1 VRLLVVEDE
10 PDLAATL
17 RKSLVEEGF
26 AVDVVSD
33 GQDALWQASSIAYD
47 VVILDLMLP
56 GLSGIDILRSLRAA
70 GNRVPVLVLTARD
83 GSADKI
89 SALNTGA
96 DDYLTKP
103 FTFAELLA
111 RVRALIRRSAGVASP
126 VVQLGSVSIDTSARR
141 ARRDGVDIELS
152 PKEFALLEFLA
163 LHRGKLVTRSMLH
176 DHIYDDEDATMSN
189 VVDVYVASLRR
200 KLGRD
205 VIRTRRGEG
214 YIIDA

>member
-111 RVRALIRRSAGVASP
+111 RVRALIRRSVGIASP
-126 VVQLGSVSIDTSARR
+126 VVELGSVSIDTSARR
-141 ARRDGVDIELS
+141 ARRDGIDIELS

>member
-1 VRLLVVEDE
+1 
-10 PDLAATL
+10 
-17 RKSLVEEGF
+17 
-26 AVDVVSD
+26 
-33 GQDALWQASSIAYD
+33 
-47 VVILDLMLP
+47 VILDLMLP

-111 RVRALIRRSAGVASP
+111 RVRALIRRSVGVASP

>member
-1 VRLLVVEDE
+1 MRLLVVEDE
-10 PDLAATL
+10 PDLASTL

-33 GQDALWQASSIAYD
+33 GQDALWQASSVSYD

-56 GLSGIDILRSLRAA
+56 GLSGIEILQRLRAA

-126 VVQLGSVSIDTSARR
+126 VVQLGSVSIETSARR
-141 ARRDGVDIELS
+141 VSRDGINIELS

>member
-111 RVRALIRRSAGVASP
+111 RVRALIRRSVGVASP

>member
-56 GLSGIDILRSLRAA
+56 GLSGIDILRNLRAA

>member
-1 VRLLVVEDE
+1 MRLLVVEDE

-17 RKSLVEEGF
+17 RKSLMEEGF
-26 AVDVVSD
+26 AVDVMGD
-33 GQDALWQASSIAYD
+33 GQEALWQAQSVAYD
-47 VVILDLMLP
+47 AIVLDLMLP
-56 GLSGIDILRSLRAA
+56 SLSGVEVLQRLRVA
-70 GNRVPVLVLTARD
+70 GSRVPVLVLTARD

-111 RVRALIRRSAGVASP
+111 RIRALIRRAAGSP
-126 VVQLGSVSIDTSARR
+126 SPLVRLGAISIETSARR
-141 ARRDGVDIELS
+141 VTREGVDIELS

-163 LHRGKLVTRSMLH
+163 LHRGKLVTRSMLYE
-176 DHIYDDEDATMSN
+176 HIYDDEDATMSN

-205 VIRTRRGEG
+205 VIRTRRGAG

>member
-1 VRLLVVEDE
+1 MRLLVVEDE

-33 GQDALWQASSIAYD
+33 GQEALWQAESVAYD
-47 VVILDLMLP
+47 VVVLDLMLP
-56 GLSGIDILRSLRAA
+56 RLSGVEVLQRLRVA
-70 GNRVPVLVLTARD
+70 GSRVPVLVLTARD

-111 RVRALIRRSAGVASP
+111 RIRALIRRAAGVPSP
-126 VVQLGSVSIDTSARR
+126 VVRLGPISIETSARR
-141 ARRDGVDIELS
+141 VTRDGIDIELS

-163 LHRGKLVTRSMLH
+163 LHRGKLVTRSMLYE
-176 DHIYDDEDATMSN
+176 HIYDDEDATMSN

-205 VIRTRRGEG
+205 VIRTRRGAG

>member
-10 PDLAATL
+10 PDLASTL

-26 AVDVVSD
+26 AVDVVPD
-33 GQDALWQASSIAYD
+33 GQDALWQAGSVAYD

-56 GLSGIDILRSLRAA
+56 GLSGIEILQRLRAA

-126 VVQLGSVSIDTSARR
+126 VVQLGSVSIETSARR
-141 ARRDGVDIELS
+141 VSRDGINIELS